1 MIGYRGYVS
10 SRMFHGERVP
20 QHVQNIVIR
29 DYCNRKGLIY
39 LLSATEYAM
48 PDCYMML
55 EQVLNDIRQLKGIV
69 LYSLLQLPSH
79 RGYRKTIFERVLE
92 HGQELHFSVESLSI
106 CEMGEIKRIEDILN
120 VRTILPDT
128 LFANSL
134 AENL

>member
-1 MIGYRGYVS
+1 
-10 SRMFHGERVP
+10 
-20 QHVQNIVIR
+20 
-29 DYCNRKGLIY
+29 
-39 LLSATEYAM
+39 M

-69 LYSLLQLPSH
+69 LYSLLQLPSL

-92 HGQELHFSVESLSI
+92 HGQELHSSVESLSI

>member
-1 MIGYRGYVS
+1 
-10 SRMFHGERVP
+10 MFHGERVP

-29 DYCNRKGLIY
+29 DYCNRKSFIY

-69 LYSLLQLPSH
+69 FYSLCQLPSL
-79 RGYRKTIFERVLE
+79 REYRKTIFERVLE

-106 CEMGEIKRIEDILN
+106 CEIGQIKRIEDILN

-128 LFANSL
+128 LSLKAL